1 MPTGRRN
8 LLKHVLPELL
18 AVAMLFACR
27 PATGEAVPE
36 RTRSL
41 EEASKVFYPFTPTKL
56 AMNPG
61 EKLEYEARWMGFPA
75 GTMTLECRWTEN
87 VADHESYNVRA
98 KIIFNKLA
106 SSFYSVDNDAVSII
120 DKRDGASDQFV
131 LKRNEGTIDYSEH
144 VVYDYEKM
152 LATYTRQATNTPEEK
167 HVVNVQLLDKVV
179 DPLSFLYYLRGAE
192 LVPFKDVYLLVNTSQ
207 RNWNMAVRTLKSTRI
222 TVPRGTYNALKI
234 EPVASFPGLIE
245 RKGRMYL
252 YVEEYSHVPLLI
264 KTDIPIG
271 SISFSLTK
279 SEKSP
284 LDDGTVTPIAE
295 GGEIIDDS
303 KEAPTPAQAK

>member
-1 MPTGRRN
+1 MCRITVKR
-8 LLKHVLPELL
+8 VLPGLL
-18 AVAMLFACR
+18 AAVAVFACT
-27 PATGEAVPE
+27 AAMGEAVPE
-36 RTRSL
+36 RTRSS
-41 EEASKVFYPFTPTKL
+41 EEASRVFYPFTPAKL
-56 AMNPG
+56 ALNPG

-75 GTMTLECRWTEN
+75 GTMTLECRWVEN

-98 KIIFNKLA
+98 RIIFNKLA

-131 LKRNEGTIDYSEH
+131 LKRSEGSISYNEH
-144 VVYDYEKM
+144 VAYDYEKM
-152 LATYTRQATNTPEEK
+152 LATYTRQSANKPEEK
-167 HVVNVQLLDKVV
+167 HIVNVQLLDKVV

-222 TVPRGTYNALKI
+222 TVPRGTYDALKI

-252 YVEEYSHVPLLI
+252 YVEENSHVPLLI

-271 SISFSLTK
+271 SITFSLVK

-284 LDDGTVTPIAE
+284 LDDGSVAPIAA
-295 GGEIIDDS
+295 GGEITDDS
-303 KEAPTPAQAK
+303 SEAKAPGEAK